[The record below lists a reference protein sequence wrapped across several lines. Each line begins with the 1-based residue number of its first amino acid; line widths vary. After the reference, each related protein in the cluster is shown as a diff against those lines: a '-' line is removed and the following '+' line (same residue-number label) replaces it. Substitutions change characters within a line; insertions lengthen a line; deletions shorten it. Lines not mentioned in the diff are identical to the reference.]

1 MIFNSFIFWG
11 FFAIV
16 LALYWRLPHRG
27 QNYLL
32 LLAGY
37 IFYGFWDWRYLGLL
51 AFSTI
56 VDYYVGYYLVRV
68 DDARRRKLLITASV
82 VVNLTFLGFFK
93 YFGFFVNE
101 MAGLLTSLGFQ
112 PHLPVLHIVLPVGI
126 SFYTFQSMA
135 YTIDIYRRKAQP
147 ARNLVEFATYVAYFP
162 PLVAGPIERASNL
175 LPQIQNERRFKPGDF
190 AEGLYHIMIGLA
202 KKVFIADNL
211 APIANRVFDMPAG
224 ELTSTEMLIGV
235 YAFAFQIYG
244 DFSGYSSI
252 AQGVSKWLGIDL
264 SYNFRMPYFSRS
276 PSEFWQR
283 WHISLSQWLRDY
295 LYIPLGGNRHGPTRT
310 HVNLL
315 LTMLLGGLWHGAN
328 WTFIAWGAW
337 HGLLLIAYRMLGTEA
352 FEKPS
357 GNRAISVLQAVVMFH
372 FVCIGWI
379 FFRAES
385 IHQAFALIGAL
396 GHGFALTDFA
406 IYAGSLL
413 LFFAAPLMVYEWF
426 AYRRNDMLLALSRP
440 AWQRVALYGYFIAM
454 VVVFPPLTQQVFIY
468 FQF

>member
-1 MIFNSFIFWG
+1 MIFNSFVFWG

-16 LALYWRLPHRG
+16 LALYWRLPWRG
-27 QNYLL
+27 QNHLL
-32 LLAGY
+32 LVAGY

-68 DDARRRKLLITASV
+68 DDARKRKLLITASV

-101 MAGLLTSLGFQ
+101 MAALLTTLGFQ

-135 YTIDIYRRKAQP
+135 YTIDIYRGKAQP
-147 ARNLVEFATYVAYFP
+147 ARSLPEFATYVAYFP
-162 PLVAGPIERASNL
+162 PLVAGPIERAGHL
-175 LPQIQNERRFKPGDF
+175 LRQLQGERRLKQGDF
-190 AEGLYHIMIGLA
+190 AEGLYHILIGLF

-211 APIANRVFDMPAG
+211 APIANHIFDTPAAD
-224 ELTSTEMLIGV
+224 LTATEMLIGT

-295 LYIPLGGNRHGPTRT
+295 LYIPLGGNRRGPTRT
-310 HVNLL
+310 HINLL

-337 HGLLLIAYRMLGTEA
+337 HGLLLIAYRIVGTER
-352 FEKPS
+352 FERPASSK
-357 GNRAISVLQAVVMFH
+357 AIAVLQALLMFH
-372 FVCIGWI
+372 FVCVGWI

-385 IHQAFALIGAL
+385 ISQAFALIGAL
-396 GHGFALTDFA
+396 GHGFAVTDFA
-406 IYAGSLL
+406 LYAGSLL
-413 LFFAAPLMVYEWF
+413 LFFTAPLFVYEWL
-426 AYRRNDMLLALSRP
+426 AYRRNEMLLALSQP